1 VEVNR
6 VTEVDRVRAEA
17 VLLDDGHV
25 QFTHQCLDGPDT
37 TILPNSK
44 WHVVQKDP
52 LTVQPSVHCRR
63 CEWHGWIENG
73 AASNVTP
80 SWLRPSQ

>member
-1 VEVNR
+1 MATVSR
-6 VTEVDRVRAEA
+6 LFADA

-25 QFTHQCLDGPDT
+25 QFTHLCADGEET
-37 TILPNSK
+37 CILPNGK
-44 WHVVQKDP
+44 WHVVQADP

-73 AASNVTP
+73 VARSVHVIPFSTP
-80 SWLRPSQ
+80 PTTDI